1 MIFSTVVGLGLVAAV
16 FWTMQTS
23 SKEAQD
29 GLSELAT
36 RLSEVDRRKEEFLAT
51 LAHELRN
58 PLAPIKNAVQLMGL
72 LKLDPEIDKLRQ
84 MMARQV
90 EQLVRLIDD
99 LLDVSRI
106 SRGKIVLRH
115 EPVDLSAVIAAAV
128 ESSATYIAES
138 GQQLIVN
145 SLDGDPI
152 YVSGDPS
159 RLTQVV
165 SNLLNNFAKYSNAG
179 CRIELTTTLEVY
191 KHMNEERQHMFK
203 FLKFINDRGG
213 HALVQAIE
221 APPADPKDM
230 GDCLRKTLQHEID
243 NSKSIDEI
251 VNLAHEEKDW
261 VTFSFGQWFVKEQIE
276 EETLVTNLLD
286 QYDIATDQKRENV
299 NLYALDRDFAKAPQ
313 EAVIP
318 REQEL

>member
-1 MIFSTVVGLGLVAAV
+1 
-16 FWTMQTS
+16 
-23 SKEAQD
+23 
-29 GLSELAT
+29 
-36 RLSEVDRRKEEFLAT
+36 
-51 LAHELRN
+51 
-58 PLAPIKNAVQLMGL
+58 
-72 LKLDPEIDKLRQ
+72 
-84 MMARQV
+84 
-90 EQLVRLIDD
+90 
-99 LLDVSRI
+99 
-106 SRGKIVLRH
+106 
-115 EPVDLSAVIAAAV
+115 
-128 ESSATYIAES
+128 
-138 GQQLIVN
+138 
-145 SLDGDPI
+145 
-152 YVSGDPS
+152 
-159 RLTQVV
+159 
-165 SNLLNNFAKYSNAG
+165 
-179 CRIELTTTLEVY
+179 
-191 KHMNEERQHMFK
+191 MFK

-243 NSKSIDEI
+243 NTKSIDEI

-261 VTFSFGQWFVKEQIE
+261 ATFSFGQWFVKEQIE